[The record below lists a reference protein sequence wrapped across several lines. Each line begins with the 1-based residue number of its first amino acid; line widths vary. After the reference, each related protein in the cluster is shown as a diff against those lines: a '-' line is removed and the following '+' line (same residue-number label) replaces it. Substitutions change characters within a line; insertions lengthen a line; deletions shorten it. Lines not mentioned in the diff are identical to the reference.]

1 MIDYKTMLH
10 LTKPALYKFV
20 CLLLLVM
27 IRYMPAQADTITI
40 APNHSIQLAEYGQ
53 LEYLLDAE
61 GNMQFPEIE
70 NSPAFKKLNKQIPNF
85 GLTQDAIWLRFTI
98 SNTTPSAHLML
109 NVTYPILDLI
119 DLYYP
124 DSTGKYQVIPG
135 GELRPFNK
143 RPVNHQNFV
152 YNLNIPNGTAQTFY
166 LRIQSREAIL
176 VPIYAGTEREIYNK
190 LYNDDLL
197 LAIYIGIILVM
208 ICYNTFIFFSVKD
221 WSYFYYIIYI
231 ACVGL
236 AQICLHGFGY
246 RFFWHENIYVTEQS
260 VLWAGALSGISVL
273 LFVQSF
279 LHVRDKAPWAY
290 RVMSL
295 FIIVYSS
302 TIVLSLLGYFS
313 IAYALIDF
321 LAITGVIFIMVFA
334 VMQAVRKSRTARIF
348 VLAWTVFILAIICF
362 VLKDVGIIPYN
373 IFTSHIIVIGSAIE
387 VILLSF
393 ALADKI
399 NTFKAEKEAS
409 QAIALEIS
417 KENEQ
422 LVREQNIIL
431 EAKVQERTEE
441 LQNSNLDLNIALT
454 NLKEAQTQLV
464 EKEKMASLG
473 QLTAGIA
480 HEINN
485 PINFVTSNI
494 KPLKLDIADLKSLL
508 TRYDELSAKS
518 EPEIRKELADIE
530 KFKREIDIE
539 YIHEEITSLIKGIE
553 DGAARTAEIVK
564 GLRTFS
570 RLDESEVKSI
580 DIHEGLDSTL
590 VLLRNGIPANV
601 NIIKEYADLP
611 KIECYA
617 GKINQVFMN
626 IFSNALNAIRSKA
639 VQREES
645 ITIITR
651 QEGDFIVITIRDTG
665 IGMSREVQEKI
676 FDPFFTTKDVGEG
689 TGLGLSIVFSIIEKH
704 KGKIVV
710 NSNPNEGAEFIIYL
724 PLNIV
729 NHLS

>member
-1 MIDYKTMLH
+1 MRLLIR
-10 LTKPALYKFV
+10 PAFYRFV
-20 CLLLLVM
+20 CLLLLVTVRW
-27 IRYMPAQADTITI
+27 IPAWADTINI
-40 APNHSIQLAEYGQ
+40 SPNYPIQLAEYGQ
-53 LEYLLDAE
+53 LEYLLDPAGHLTFAE
-61 GNMQFPEIE
+61 VEH
-70 NSPAFKKLNKQIPNF
+70 SPGFQKLQKQIPNF
-85 GLTQDAIWLRFTI
+85 GLTKDAIWLRFTVKN
-98 SNTTPSAHLML
+98 NTQQPELMF
-109 NVTYPILDLI
+109 NITYPILDLI

-124 DSTGKYQVIPG
+124 GPDNRYEVIPG
-135 GELRPFNK
+135 GELRPFKK
-143 RPVNHQNFV
+143 RPVVHQNFV
-152 YNLNIPNGTAQTFY
+152 YNISIPNGTAQTFY
-166 LRIQSREAIL
+166 VRIQSRETIL
-176 VPIYAGTEREIYNK
+176 VPIYIGTSREIYSK

-197 LAIYIGIILVM
+197 LSIYIGIILVM
-208 ICYNTFIFFSVKD
+208 IFYNIFIFSSVRD

-236 AQICLHGFGY
+236 TQLCLHGFGY
-246 RFFWHENIYVTEQS
+246 RFFWHENLYITEQS

-273 LFVQSF
+273 VFVQSF
-279 LHVRDKAPWAY
+279 LHVREKAPWAY
-290 RVMSL
+290 RIMNL
-295 FIIVYSS
+295 FVIVYSS

-321 LAITGVIFIMVFA
+321 LAITGVSFILLFA
-334 VMQAVRKSRTARIF
+334 IMQAVKHSRTAKIF

-441 LQNSNLDLNIALT
+441 LQNSNRDLNVALT
-454 NLKEAQTQLV
+454 NLKDTQTRLV

-494 KPLKLDIADLKSLL
+494 KPLKLDIADLQALL
-508 TRYDELSAKS
+508 NRYDGLAGK
-518 EPEIRKELADIE
+518 ADIPGE
-530 KFKREIDIE
+530 LKSIEQFKREIDID
-539 YIHEEITSLIKGIE
+539 YIHEEISSLIKGIE

-570 RLDESEVKSI
+570 RLDESDVKSI

-590 VLLRNGIPANV
+590 VLLRNAIPPNV
-601 NIIKEYADLP
+601 NIIKDYAELP
-611 KIECYA
+611 KVECYA

-626 IFSNALNAIRSKA
+626 IFSNALNAIKSKKE
-639 VQREES
+639 QHDES
-645 ITIITR
+645 ITITTR
-651 QEGDFIVITIRDTG
+651 QEGQTVIIRIRDTG
-665 IGMSREVQEKI
+665 IGMSEEVQQKI

-704 KGKIVV
+704 KGKIIV
-710 NSNPNEGAEFIIYL
+710 NSTPGQGAEFIIYL
-724 PLNIV
+724 PLNIT
-729 NHLS
+729 NHQS

>member
-1 MIDYKTMLH
+1 MRLLIR
-10 LTKPALYKFV
+10 PAFYKFV
-20 CLLLLVM
+20 CLLLLVTVHWV
-27 IRYMPAQADTITI
+27 PVWADTINIT
-40 APNHSIQLAEYGQ
+40 PKHPIQLAEYSQ
-53 LEYLLDAE
+53 LEYMLDPSGKMA
-61 GNMQFPEIE
+61 FPEVE
-70 NSPAFKKLNKQIPNF
+70 NSTAFQKLQKQIPNF
-85 GLTQDAIWLRFTI
+85 GLTKDAIWLRLTVRN
-98 SNTTPSAHLML
+98 NTSRPELMF

-124 DSTGKYQVIPG
+124 DQHNRYQVIPG
-135 GELRPFNK
+135 GELRPFKN

-152 YNLNIPNGTAQTFY
+152 YNINIPPGESQTFY
-166 LRIQSREAIL
+166 VRIQSREAIL
-176 VPIYAGTEREIYNK
+176 IPIYIGTARETYKK

-197 LAIYIGIILVM
+197 LSIYIGIILVM
-208 ICYNTFIFFSVKD
+208 IFYNTFIFFSVKD
-221 WSYFYYIIYI
+221 WSYFYYILYI
-231 ACVGL
+231 ASVGL

-246 RFFWHENIYVTEQS
+246 RFFWHENLYITEQS

-273 LFVQSF
+273 IFVQSF
-279 LHVRDKAPWAY
+279 LHVREKAPWAY
-290 RVMSL
+290 RILTL
-295 FIIVYSS
+295 FVIVYSS
-302 TIVLSLLGYFS
+302 TIVLSLLGFFS
-313 IAYALIDF
+313 VAYALIDF
-321 LAITGVIFIMVFA
+321 LAITGVSFILLFA
-334 VMQAVRKSRTARIF
+334 IMQAVKHSRTAKIF
-348 VLAWTVFILAIICF
+348 VLAWTIFILAIICF

-422 LVREQNIIL
+422 LVKEQNIIL

-441 LQNSNLDLNIALT
+441 LQNSNRDLNIALT
-454 NLKEAQTQLV
+454 NLKDTQTRLV

-494 KPLKLDIADLKSLL
+494 KPLKLDIADLKDLL
-508 TRYDELSAKS
+508 TRYDQLAGSTDISKDLKS
-518 EPEIRKELADIE
+518 IE
-530 KFKREIDIE
+530 QFKKEIDID
-539 YIHEEITSLIKGIE
+539 YIHEEISSLIKGIE

-580 DIHEGLDSTL
+580 DIHEGIDSTL
-590 VLLRNGIPANV
+590 VLLRNGIPPHV
-601 NIIKEYADLP
+601 SIIKNYAELP

-617 GKINQVFMN
+617 GKVNQVFMN
-626 IFSNALNAIRSKA
+626 IFSNSLNAIKSKKE
-639 VQREES
+639 QHNES
-645 ITIITR
+645 ISITTG
-651 QEGDFIVITIRDTG
+651 QENGFITIRIKDTG
-665 IGMSREVQEKI
+665 IGMSEAVQQKI

-704 KGKIVV
+704 RGKIIV
-710 NSNPNEGAEFIIYL
+710 NSTPGEGAEFIIYL

-729 NHLS
+729 NH